1 MQRLGIC
8 RCQLVSALLFVTG
21 PPIDLLQQSA
31 AGQLMLADTHL
42 SQCFTALQRASVI
55 LDPMALFPE
64 SPVRALGP
72 AEICLIAHLFTILSY
87 YTNIYNNYDCI
98 LSVVP
103 YLDLPCTRI
112 FAIQPVAC
120 ETTCLS
126 LYCKLMQIV
135 QKCTSKSTILDCEM
149 LSQFLT
155 MHP

>member
-1 MQRLGIC
+1 MEFWRYKQHTSKWMQRLGIC
-8 RCQLVSALLFVTG
+8 RCQLVSATLFVRG

-31 AGQLMLADTHL
+31 AGQLMLVDTHL
-42 SQCFTALQRASVI
+42 SQCFTALQQASVI

-87 YTNIYNNYDCI
+87 YTNLYNYNCM

-126 LYCKLMQIV
+126 LHCKLMQIV
-135 QKCTSKSTILDCEM
+135 QRWTSNQ
-149 LSQFLT
+149 LS
-155 MHP
+155 